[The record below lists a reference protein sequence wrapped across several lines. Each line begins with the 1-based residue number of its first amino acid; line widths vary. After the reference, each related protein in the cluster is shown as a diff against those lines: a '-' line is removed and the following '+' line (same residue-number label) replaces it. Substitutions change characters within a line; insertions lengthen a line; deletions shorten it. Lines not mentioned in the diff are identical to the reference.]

1 VSDANRSPR
10 KRAGRQRAA
19 HLGPERRRPQILDA
33 ARSLALH
40 SGVGAVTIGNIATH
54 MGVTRPVV
62 YACFRDRV
70 DILEA
75 LLDRE
80 EAALV
85 GDVLGALH
93 SSAGAAT
100 PEQAFIDGLTALLAT
115 TTRRA
120 DSWRFLFSD
129 PDTAVSHRFQ
139 EARKLV
145 KERTTSWIGSAAE
158 HWWNTTDLERKL
170 PVLIEMF
177 MATCESGI
185 RLVLD
190 ESNDWQPPELG
201 AFLGSALY
209 RAFEGA

>member
-1 VSDANRSPR
+1 MSATPRSR
-10 KRAGRQRAA
+10 ERAP

-40 SGVGAVTIGNIATH
+40 SGVGAVTIGNLATR

-80 EAALV
+80 QTALV
-85 GDVLGALH
+85 DDVLGALH

-100 PEQAFIDGLTALLAT
+100 PEQAFIDGVTALLDAT
-115 TTRRA
+115 TQRA
-120 DSWRFLFSD
+120 DSWRFVFNSE
-129 PDTAVSHRFQ
+129 PDSAVSQRFQ
-139 EARKLV
+139 QAREFV

-158 HWWNTTDLERKL
+158 HWWETPDLERKL